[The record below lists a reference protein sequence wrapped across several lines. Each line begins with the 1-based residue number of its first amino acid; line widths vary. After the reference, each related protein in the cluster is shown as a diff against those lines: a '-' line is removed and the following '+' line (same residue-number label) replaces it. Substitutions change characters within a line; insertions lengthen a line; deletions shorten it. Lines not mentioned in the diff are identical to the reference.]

1 MQDREQLVID
11 AGAELVGDLAL
22 PLDQRPHLVY
32 LASLST
38 EKGRRSM
45 RSALDVVAEAIA
57 PASARCPSRDFNT
70 PLGVRGRPAVD
81 ADAVPWHLLRYQ
93 HTQAIRARLVE
104 HYAPATVNKILAA
117 LRGVLREAR
126 RLGLM
131 SAEDCAAACDL
142 KAARGERLP
151 AGRAL
156 EHAELVA
163 LLGACDRRTRAGA
176 RNAALVSLLYGC
188 GLRRA
193 EVVGLDC
200 EDYVAGD
207 ASLKVRGKGG
217 KERKAFIGG
226 AAGALEAWL
235 ASRAHVAHPALFLPI
250 DRLDRIA
257 ARRLTDQAVLDI
269 LQRLAAVAG
278 VERFSPHDVRRTF
291 ITQLLDRGA
300 DPITVQRMAGHA
312 QVTTTQK
319 YDRRGED
326 VQRRAAELLRL
337 K

>member
-1 MQDREQLVID
+1 MPTDETATAEVLCRVAAVELVPVEQLRRD
-11 AGAELVGDLAL
+11 R
-22 PLDQRPHLVY
+22 QPHLVY
-32 LASLST
+32 LASLT
-38 EKGRRSM
+38 TQKGRRAM
-45 RSALDVVAEAIA
+45 RGALDAIASELSAGADSSALD
-57 PASARCPSRDFNT
+57 
-70 PLGVRGRPAVD
+70 
-81 ADAVPWHLLRYQ
+81 ADSVPWHLLRYQ
-93 HTQAIRARLVE
+93 HTQAVRAGLVSR
-104 HYAPATVNKILAA
+104 YAPATVNRALAA

-142 KAARGERLP
+142 KPARGERLP
-151 AGRAL
+151 RGRAL
-156 EHAELVA
+156 REAEVLA
-163 LLGACDRRTRAGA
+163 LLGACDLRSRAGA
-176 RNAALVSLLYGC
+176 RNAALVALLYGC

-193 EVVGLDC
+193 EVVALDC
-200 EDYVAGD
+200 EDYVAGE
-207 ASLKVRGKGG
+207 AALKVAGKGG
-217 KERKAFIGG
+217 KERRAFLGG

-250 DRLDRIA
+250 DRLDRIG

-269 LQRLAAVAG
+269 LQRLAAAAG